1 MTDYKKFLIYIG
13 TTLAIVLPFPGR
25 IAYGI
30 FALLHFNVSV
40 VLLTLMFYAIN
51 LLNVKFLRLGI
62 CFLELV
68 ALTIL
73 YKQLLVIFCPVAAL
87 TIGFSFYLP
96 AVSAVVITIFNLRIK
111 NSIKESCLDKLK
123 KSLSIS
129 AFCFIIFVLRD
140 ILGFG
145 TITLPNWQ
153 SLLVIKIPEIPFLAG
168 NSFMSFFATIPGCM
182 VLTVLVF
189 FAGLKLNVVFAG
201 VKNA

>member
-62 CFLELV
+62 CSLELV

-129 AFCFIIFVLRD
+129 VFCFIIFVLRD

-201 VKNA
+201 EKNA

>member
-62 CFLELV
+62 CSLELV

-129 AFCFIIFVLRD
+129 TFCFIIFVLRD

-153 SLLVIKIPEIPFLAG
+153 SLLVIKIPEIPFLEG

-189 FAGLKLNVVFAG
+189 FAALKLNVVFSG
-201 VKNA
+201 EKNA

>member
-13 TTLAIVLPFPGR
+13 TTLAIVLSFPGR

-62 CFLELV
+62 CSLELV

-168 NSFMSFFATIPGCM
+168 NSFMSFFATIPACM

-201 VKNA
+201 EKNA

>member
-62 CFLELV
+62 CSLELV

-153 SLLVIKIPEIPFLAG
+153 SLLVIKILEIPFLAG

-189 FAGLKLNVVFAG
+189 FAALKLNVVFAG
-201 VKNA
+201 EKNA

>member
-51 LLNVKFLRLGI
+51 LLNVKFLRLGS
-62 CFLELV
+62 CSLELV

-182 VLTVLVF
+182 VLTVLIF

-201 VKNA
+201 EKNA

>member
-62 CFLELV
+62 CSLELV

-111 NSIKESCLDKLK
+111 NSIKESCLDNLK

-182 VLTVLVF
+182 VLTVLIF

-201 VKNA
+201 EKNA

>member
-62 CFLELV
+62 CSLELV

-140 ILGFG
+140 ILGCG

-168 NSFMSFFATIPGCM
+168 NSFISFFATIPGCM
-182 VLTVLVF
+182 VLTVLIF

-201 VKNA
+201 EKNA

>member
-13 TTLAIVLPFPGR
+13 TTLAIVLSFPGR

-62 CFLELV
+62 CSLELV

-129 AFCFIIFVLRD
+129 AFCFIIFILRD

-145 TITLPNWQ
+145 TITLPKWQ
-153 SLLVIKIPEIPFLAG
+153 SLLVIKIPEIPFLTG

-189 FAGLKLNVVFAG
+189 FAALKLNVVFAG
-201 VKNA
+201 EKNA

>member
-30 FALLHFNVSV
+30 FALLHFKVSV

-51 LLNVKFLRLGI
+51 LLDVTFLRLGI
-62 CFLELV
+62 CSLELV

-182 VLTVLVF
+182 VLTVLIF

-201 VKNA
+201 EKNA

>member
-40 VLLTLMFYAIN
+40 VLLMLMFYAIN

-62 CFLELV
+62 CSLELV

-87 TIGFSFYLP
+87 TIGFSVYLP

-182 VLTVLVF
+182 VLTVLIF

-201 VKNA
+201 EKNA

>member
-13 TTLAIVLPFPGR
+13 TTLAIVLSFPGR

-62 CFLELV
+62 CSLELV

-129 AFCFIIFVLRD
+129 TFCFIIFVLRD

-153 SLLVIKIPEIPFLAG
+153 SLLVIKIPEIPFLEG

-182 VLTVLVF
+182 VLTVLIF
-189 FAGLKLNVVFAG
+189 FAALKLNVVFAG
-201 VKNA
+201 EKNA

>member
-13 TTLAIVLPFPGR
+13 TTLAIVLSFPGR

-62 CFLELV
+62 CSLELV

-73 YKQLLVIFCPVAAL
+73 YKQLLVIFCPVAVL

-96 AVSAVVITIFNLRIK
+96 AVSAVVITIFNLKIK

-129 AFCFIIFVLRD
+129 AFCFIIFILRD

-189 FAGLKLNVVFAG
+189 FAGLKLNIVFAG
-201 VKNA
+201 EKNA

>member
-62 CFLELV
+62 CSLELV

-87 TIGFSFYLP
+87 TTGFSFYLP

-182 VLTVLVF
+182 VLTVLIF

-201 VKNA
+201 EKNA

>member
-62 CFLELV
+62 CSLELV

-123 KSLSIS
+123 KYPALPMKLAI
-129 AFCFIIFVLRD
+129 A
-140 ILGFG
+140 ILPG
-145 TITLPNWQ
+145 LPNSRASGQ
-153 SLLVIKIPEIPFLAG
+153 IIRAASDKEAMHPD
-168 NSFMSFFATIPGCM
+168 
-182 VLTVLVF
+182 
-189 FAGLKLNVVFAG
+189 
-201 VKNA
+201 

>member
-62 CFLELV
+62 CSLELV

-145 TITLPNWQ
+145 TITLPKWQ

-189 FAGLKLNVVFAG
+189 FAALKLNVVFAG
-201 VKNA
+201 EKNA

>member
-13 TTLAIVLPFPGR
+13 TTLTIVLPFPGR

-30 FALLHFNVSV
+30 FALLHFNLSV

-51 LLNVKFLRLGI
+51 LLKVKFLRLGI
-62 CFLELV
+62 CSLELV

-96 AVSAVVITIFNLRIK
+96 AVSAVIITIFNLRTK
-111 NSIKESCLDKLK
+111 NSIKETCLDKVK

-145 TITLPNWQ
+145 TITLPKWQ

-168 NSFMSFFATIPGCM
+168 NSFMSFFATIPGSM

-201 VKNA
+201 EKNA

>member
-62 CFLELV
+62 CSLELV

-129 AFCFIIFVLRD
+129 AFCFIIFILRD

-189 FAGLKLNVVFAG
+189 FAALKLNVVFAG
-201 VKNA
+201 EKNA

>member
-30 FALLHFNVSV
+30 FALLHVNVSV

-62 CFLELV
+62 CSLELV

-182 VLTVLVF
+182 VLTVLIF
-189 FAGLKLNVVFAG
+189 FDGLKLNVVFAG
-201 VKNA
+201 EKNA

>member
-13 TTLAIVLPFPGR
+13 TTLAIVLSFPGR

-62 CFLELV
+62 CSLELV

-129 AFCFIIFVLRD
+129 AFCLYIVICHFLNYFSISALLIFLVAVFSNSVSRNFKIRLANAEMVR
-140 ILGFG
+140 F
-145 TITLPNWQ
+145 Q
-153 SLLVIKIPEIPFLAG
+153 STP
-168 NSFMSFFATIPGCM
+168 
-182 VLTVLVF
+182 
-189 FAGLKLNVVFAG
+189 
-201 VKNA
+201 

>member
-62 CFLELV
+62 CSLELV

-111 NSIKESCLDKLK
+111 NSIKESCLYKLK

-140 ILGFG
+140 IFGFG

-182 VLTVLVF
+182 VLTVLIF

-201 VKNA
+201 EKNA

>member
-62 CFLELV
+62 CSLELV

-73 YKQLLVIFCPVAAL
+73 YKQLLVIFCPVAVL

-189 FAGLKLNVVFAG
+189 FTGLKLNVVFAG
-201 VKNA
+201 EKNA

>member
-62 CFLELV
+62 CSLELV

-153 SLLVIKIPEIPFLAG
+153 SLLVIKIPEIPFLEG

-189 FAGLKLNVVFAG
+189 FAALKLNVVFAG
-201 VKNA
+201 EKNA

>member
-62 CFLELV
+62 CSLELV

-87 TIGFSFYLP
+87 TIGFSVYLP

-182 VLTVLVF
+182 VLTVLIF

-201 VKNA
+201 EKNA

>member
-62 CFLELV
+62 CSLELV

-189 FAGLKLNVVFAG
+189 FAALKLNVVFAG
-201 VKNA
+201 EKNA